1 MKTISETEYW
11 WFALKFELFSA
22 VRPNWIRSF
31 CFYLA
36 RLYWIID
43 LKSHWLHWNHFSQK
57 LDPHTHMHIFER
69 NAQKKENNSIELLIR
84 YHMKNIHA
92 LHDSNARRNQF
103 ANSATFVTC
112 ICSFPWVHKSASVNI
127 QISVLFAASFTNS
140 HNICAHIQAKW
151 THLWIEVAAA
161 PTTTSIKFFFAV
173 IKASGKLHFNGLNQ
187 HETQR

>member
-1 MKTISETEYW
+1 MKTISETEYC

-31 CFYLA
+31 CFCLA
-36 RLYWIID
+36 RLYWIIN

-57 LDPHTHMHIFER
+57 LEPQKHTH
-69 NAQKKENNSIELLIR
+69 AYCWTKLTKQKENNSIELLIR

-92 LHDSNARRNQF
+92 LHDPNARRNQL

-112 ICSFPWVHKSASVNI
+112 IYPFPWVHKSASVNI

-140 HNICAHIQAKW
+140 HNICAHIQA
-151 THLWIEVAAA
+151 
-161 PTTTSIKFFFAV
+161 
-173 IKASGKLHFNGLNQ
+173 
-187 HETQR
+187 